1 MTPHTL
7 APRWLLAVGLLI
19 ALAGCGGTKRQ
30 TLVGTWKFSSETPN
44 PSDTITFDEQ
54 GGVEWKR
61 PGGWPKE
68 GTSPGFP
75 AFLGPLFESG
85 GRGNWEL
92 TPEGKLRLFGERP
105 DGTEWS
111 QAHNYRID
119 GEALVISAEGEYTF
133 RRLKN

>member
-1 MTPHTL
+1 MTARTF
-7 APRWLLAVGLLI
+7 APRRLLAVGLLV

-30 TLVGTWKFSSETPN
+30 TPVGTWKFSAEELN

-75 AFLGPLFESG
+75 VLMQPLFESG
-85 GRGNWEL
+85 GRGHWEI
-92 TPEGKLRLFGERP
+92 TKERKLRLFAKKP

-111 QAHNYRID
+111 QPHDYRIEGD
-119 GEALVISAEGEYTF
+119 ALFIGDLDF
-133 RRLKN
+133 HRLKN